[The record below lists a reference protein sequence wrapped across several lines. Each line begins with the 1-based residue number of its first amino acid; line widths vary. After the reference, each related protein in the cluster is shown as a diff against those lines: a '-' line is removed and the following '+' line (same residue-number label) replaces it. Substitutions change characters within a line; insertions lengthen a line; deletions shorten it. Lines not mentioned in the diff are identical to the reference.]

1 MRVTDVRLEREPDE
15 VMRRL
20 ASHLERRQRTLAFN

>member
-1 MRVTDVRLEREPDE
+1 VIRVTWRQLTQRPDE

-20 ASHLERRQRTLAFN
+20 ARLLSR